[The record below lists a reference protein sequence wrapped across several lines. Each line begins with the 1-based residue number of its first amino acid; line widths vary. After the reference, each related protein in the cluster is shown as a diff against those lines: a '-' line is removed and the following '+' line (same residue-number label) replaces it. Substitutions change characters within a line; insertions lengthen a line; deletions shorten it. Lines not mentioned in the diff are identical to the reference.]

1 MDKIL
6 NRAEGKLLADKIAK
20 EADVKLHEC
29 YQCGK
34 CSAGCPMANSFD
46 LMPRQIVHYMHL
58 GDMDEVLRS
67 KTIWLCA
74 SCHTC
79 VERCPHDIDIPTL
92 IEKSRMEAQKR
103 GICAVRDVRLFN
115 DIFTETIRYTG
126 KSQEVIL
133 EGAYNVTSGHLMQ
146 DMVNVPLMLKKGIVR
161 PEFNTV
167 QDKQSIKKIMN
178 KAEEGGA
185 AL

>member
-1 MDKIL
+1 
-6 NRAEGKLLADKIAK
+6 
-20 EADVKLHEC
+20 
-29 YQCGK
+29 
-34 CSAGCPMANSFD
+34 
-46 LMPRQIVHYMHL
+46 
-58 GDMDEVLRS
+58 
-67 KTIWLCA
+67 
-74 SCHTC
+74 
-79 VERCPHDIDIPTL
+79 
-92 IEKSRMEAQKR
+92 MEAQKR